1 MAFAICRPRHPG
13 SPIGPRTPASP
24 AASNPNRGRRLPLA
38 ALPDSNWTSLVESE
52 VNFAVTAAPRIDDYP
67 RRRSQK
73 SVAAFS
79 DFECRFSGPGTPKI
93 PTGLK
98 LGLTGKRVNTERN
111 LRRTV
116 LRNGLIVLTERMD
129 HLRSVAMGVWIKSGS
144 RCEPAETNG
153 ISHFVEHMLF
163 KGTRSRSAQLI
174 AREMDSI
181 GGNLDAFTGKETIC
195 FNVKSLAD
203 HVPIALDI
211 LSDLVLN
218 PVFASPDI
226 ERERGVILEE
236 IKIDEDNPDV
246 LVHELFTQS
255 FWKGH
260 PLGKPILGTTETV
273 GRLAQNHLFD
283 YHAGRFH
290 AGNMIFS
297 AAGNLDHDH
306 FVDAVSGKF
315 SALAG
320 GEAPAELP
328 APAASARII
337 LRNKKALEQVQIC
350 LGVPAPPITDENRYV
365 ALVLNTVLGG
375 GMSSRLFQT
384 IREERGMAY
393 SIYSDL
399 SPYRDTGTLCVYAGT
414 AASKALEVVDLILA
428 EFRNLKE
435 VELPEDELTRAKDQ
449 LKGNILLGLE
459 SSNSRMANL
468 ARQEMY
474 FRQFFTVDE
483 VIARIDQV
491 DAAQVQ
497 AMAHRLFDPA
507 RIAVTLLGRLDGV
520 KLNRTRLEC

>member
-1 MAFAICRPRHPG
+1 M
-13 SPIGPRTPASP
+13 
-24 AASNPNRGRRLPLA
+24 
-38 ALPDSNWTSLVESE
+38 
-52 VNFAVTAAPRIDDYP
+52 
-67 RRRSQK
+67 
-73 SVAAFS
+73 
-79 DFECRFSGPGTPKI
+79 
-93 PTGLK
+93 
-98 LGLTGKRVNTERN
+98 NTERN

-116 LRNGLIVLTERMD
+116 LPNGLIVLTERME

-163 KGTRSRSAQLI
+163 KGTRSRSAQHI

-181 GGNLDAFTGKETIC
+181 GGNLDAFTSKETIC

-203 HVPIALDI
+203 HVPIALDV

-218 PVFASPDI
+218 PVFAPSDI

-273 GRLAQNHLFD
+273 ARLDQRQLFA
-283 YHAGRFH
+283 YHGDRFH
-290 AGNMIFS
+290 GGNMVFS
-297 AAGNLDHDH
+297 AAGNLDHDQ
-306 FVDAVSGKF
+306 FAAAVAAKF
-315 SALAG
+315 SSLPCGAASRELS
-320 GEAPAELP
+320 APEP
-328 APAASARII
+328 SARIQ
-337 LRNKKALEQVQIC
+337 LRNKKSLEQVQIC
-350 LGVPAPPITDENRYV
+350 LGVPAPPITDDNRY
-365 ALVLNTVLGG
+365 ATLILNTVLGG

-384 IREERGMAY
+384 IREERGMVY

-414 AASKALEVVDLILA
+414 SAPKALEVVDLILA
-428 EFRNLKE
+428 EFRKLRQTALGE
-435 VELPEDELTRAKDQ
+435 EELTRAKDQ

-474 FRQFFTVDE
+474 FRQFFSVDE
-483 VIARIDQV
+483 VIARIDEV
-491 DAAQVQ
+491 TAAQVQ
-497 AMAHRLFDPA
+497 AMAQRLFEPES
-507 RIAVTLLGRLDGV
+507 IAVTLLGRLQGM
-520 KLNRTRLEC
+520 KLNREMLVC

>member
-1 MAFAICRPRHPG
+1 M
-13 SPIGPRTPASP
+13 
-24 AASNPNRGRRLPLA
+24 NN
-38 ALPDSNWTSLVESE
+38 
-52 VNFAVTAAPRIDDYP
+52 
-67 RRRSQK
+67 
-73 SVAAFS
+73 
-79 DFECRFSGPGTPKI
+79 
-93 PTGLK
+93 
-98 LGLTGKRVNTERN
+98 ERN

-116 LRNGLIVLTERMD
+116 LPNGLIVLTEQME

-163 KGTRSRSAQLI
+163 KGTRSRSAQHI

-181 GGNLDAFTGKETIC
+181 GGNLDAFTSKETIC

-203 HVPIALDI
+203 HVPIALDV

-218 PVFASPDI
+218 PVFAPSDI

-246 LVHELFTQS
+246 LVHELFTQN

-273 GRLAQNHLFD
+273 GRLDQQQLFA
-283 YHAGRFH
+283 YHGDWFH
-290 AGNMIFS
+290 GGNMVFS
-297 AAGNLDHDH
+297 AAGNLDHDR
-306 FVDAVSGKF
+306 FTE
-315 SALAG
+315 ALAG
-320 GEAPAELP
+320 KFASLPGGVARDELLAPRP
-328 APAASARII
+328 SAGIQ
-337 LRNKKALEQVQIC
+337 LRNKKSLEQVQIC
-350 LGVPAPPITDENRYV
+350 LGVPAPPITDNNRY
-365 ALVLNTVLGG
+365 ATLILNTVLGG

-384 IREERGMAY
+384 IREERGMVY

-414 AASKALEVVDLILA
+414 SVSKALEVVELILA
-428 EFRNLKE
+428 EFRKLKQ
-435 VELPEDELTRAKDQ
+435 ELLGEEELTRAKDQ

-474 FRQFFTVDE
+474 FHQFFTVDE
-483 VIARIDQV
+483 IIARIGEV
-491 DAAQVQ
+491 TAAQVQ
-497 AMAHRLFDPA
+497 TMAQRLFEPE
-507 RIAVTLLGRLDGV
+507 RIAVTLLGRLQGV
-520 KLNRTRLEC
+520 KLKREMLVC